1 MVKLSIVI
9 SEQEYLIKF
18 NKDEFDLSLIKNLL
32 KRIDFEQ
39 NQFSLDSVNEI
50 EDFQFSQL
58 NYESSS
64 RFDNLRDK

>member
-32 KRIDFEQ
+32 KRINIER
-39 NQFSLDSVNEI
+39 NQFGEESINEI
-50 EDFQFSQL
+50 EDLKFSQL
-58 NYESSS
+58 NYESLS
-64 RFDNLRDK
+64 RFDCLRDK